1 MNANRAERFREKLS
15 SGPVIGTFSKTSDPA
30 FIEILG
36 RSGHD
41 FVILDLEHG
50 PNDLKTLEHL
60 IRAAELGGVLPIVRT
75 KEGDLGQIG
84 AALDLG
90 AGGVQIP
97 QIRSAEEARAVIRR
111 ARFGEHGERGVC
123 RFVRA
128 AGYSSVERN
137 TYFREA
143 NRALVILQL
152 EGSEAIAA
160 LDSILEVP
168 GIDAIFVGPYDL
180 SQSLGVPG
188 QIDHPL
194 VEKEMLRVAE
204 RAAQKGIAVGNF
216 TDKPEALRKWKSL
229 GLRYLAHSVDVGI
242 FYEAAKKIASDFT
255 NEHSIKTSNLNVLLN
270 S

>member
-15 SGPVIGTFSKTSDPA
+15 KGPVLGAFSKTSDPA
-30 FIEILG
+30 FVEILG
-36 RSGHD
+36 HAGHD

-84 AALDLG
+84 AVLDIG

-97 QIRSAEEARAVIRR
+97 QIRSAKEARAVIRR
-111 ARFGEHGERGVC
+111 ARFGAEGERGVC

-137 TYFREA
+137 EYFREA
-143 NRALVILQL
+143 NHALVILQL
-152 EGSEAIAA
+152 EGRDAIDAI
-160 LDSILEVP
+160 DDILEVP
-168 GIDAIFVGPYDL
+168 GIDALFLGPYDL

-194 VEKEMLRVAE
+194 VEKEMRRVAE
-204 RAAQKGIAVGNF
+204 KAAAKGVAVGNF
-216 TDKPEALRKWKSL
+216 TDKIESLEKWKSL

-242 FYEAAKKIASDFT
+242 FYEAAKKIALDFR
-255 NEHSIKTSNLNVLLN
+255 SASFPKSPVSKILVN